1 MMVTVLENPTMLSH
15 LPKRREEFHTDD
27 VADDLLAS
35 YETSSAAIQHV
46 NSYELPSTEEIASIV
61 EQLRALIFP
70 GFVGPSLARA
80 TPTELRD
87 HVRERLDKL
96 RNTLRK
102 QLYRDLHHRVQRRLG
117 TKEQDCPRCAAAAAE
132 ITDGFLGGMVALR
145 DRIALDVQA
154 AFDGDPAAKDTDE
167 IIFCY
172 PGLYAVTVY
181 RIAHALLERGA
192 RLIPRIMTELAHE
205 KTGIDIHPG
214 ATIGKSFFID
224 HGTGVVIGETTIIGD
239 RVRIYQG
246 VTLGALSVPRD
257 RRPGTRRHPLIEDD
271 VVIYAGATILGGDTV
286 IGKGA
291 VIGGNCWV
299 THSVPPDSTV
309 TLSRCRT
316 TDNRQADYEVRPRD
330 SAGEI
335 GAGALEDAGAATDG
349 EEHP

>member
-1 MMVTVLENPTMLSH
+1 MLSH
-15 LPKRREEFHTDD
+15 LPQRREEFHTDD
-27 VADDLLAS
+27 VADGLLAS
-35 YETSSAAIQHV
+35 YETAAADIQHV
-46 NSYELPSTEEIASIV
+46 NSYDLVSTVEVASIV
-61 EQLRALIFP
+61 EQCRALIFP

-96 RNTLRK
+96 RNGMRK
-102 QLYRDLHHRVQRRLG
+102 QLYRDLHHRVQRGLG
-117 TKEQDCPRCAAAAAE
+117 ANAHDCTRCSTSAAE
-132 ITDGFLGGMVALR
+132 ITDGFLGRMVALR
-145 DRIALDVQA
+145 ERIILDVQA

-172 PGLYAVTVY
+172 PGLYAITVY

-214 ATIGKSFFID
+214 ATIGQSFFID
-224 HGTGVVIGETTIIGD
+224 HGTGVVIGETTVIGD

-246 VTLGALSVPRD
+246 VTLGALSVARD
-257 RRPGTRRHPLIEDD
+257 QRPGSRRHPLIEDD

-291 VIGGNCWV
+291 IIGGNAWV
-299 THSVPPDSTV
+299 TSSVPAHTTV
-309 TLSRCRT
+309 TLSRCKT
-316 TDNRQADYEVRPRD
+316 IDNSGQVDHEVRPQ
-330 SAGEI
+330 GEPADEQEPK
-335 GAGALEDAGAATDG
+335 GLASL
-349 EEHP
+349 